1 VVELT
6 LAHRHTDDI
15 HISFEPTDGVLLLA
29 DDVAGGGGDDASIPD
44 RALHIVGGCAATAE
58 QTMYVQRDGK
68 RASASLANIYGR
80 KEKQRCGLLVRPV
93 LTEVNLV
100 RV

>member
-1 VVELT
+1 
-6 LAHRHTDDI
+6 
-15 HISFEPTDGVLLLA
+15 
-29 DDVAGGGGDDASIPD
+29 
-44 RALHIVGGCAATAE
+44 
-58 QTMYVQRDGK
+58 VQRDGK